1 MSFADMRKDYRQHV
15 LLRSGWIDPL
25 PLFADWFAE
34 AKERCPE
41 ANACVLA
48 TVDGDNR
55 PSARV
60 VLCKGCD
67 ESGFRFLP
75 ILRVARPKIW
85 RVIHRLPCVFI
96 GTNLSVK
103 CVSKVA

>member
-1 MSFADMRKDYRQHV
+1 MSFADMRRDYRQHM
-15 LLRSGWIDPL
+15 LLEEAAGSDPL
-25 PLFADWFAE
+25 QLFMAWFQQ
-34 AKERCPE
+34 AKQKCPE

-67 ESGFRFLP
+67 ESGFRFFTNLESRKAKD
-75 ILRVARPKIW
+75 LARHPKW
-85 RVIHRLPCVFI
+85 RCVFI
-96 GTNLSVK
+96 GPSLSAK
-103 CVSKVA
+103 CG